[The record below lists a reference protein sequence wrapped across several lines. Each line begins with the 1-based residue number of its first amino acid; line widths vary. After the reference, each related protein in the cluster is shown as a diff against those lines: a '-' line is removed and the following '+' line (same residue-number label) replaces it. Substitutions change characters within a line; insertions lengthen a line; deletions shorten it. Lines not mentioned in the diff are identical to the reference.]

1 MAHFQAL
8 PVKFLASPLVISP
21 HVRPQLQPNRAA
33 GFPHLFPAKFV
44 IIDNTTRYGLFA
56 VHSAAGWPLQQW
68 GSWLT
73 LWPHLGS
80 TVAPAEICG
89 FGR

>member
-21 HVRPQLQPNRAA
+21 HVRPQLQPNGAA

-44 IIDNTTRYGLFA
+44 IVDTTRYGHFA
-56 VHSAAGWPLQQW
+56 VHSAAEWPPPAVGL
-68 GSWLT
+68 
-73 LWPHLGS
+73 PARA
-80 TVAPAEICG
+80 VASPW
-89 FGR
+89 